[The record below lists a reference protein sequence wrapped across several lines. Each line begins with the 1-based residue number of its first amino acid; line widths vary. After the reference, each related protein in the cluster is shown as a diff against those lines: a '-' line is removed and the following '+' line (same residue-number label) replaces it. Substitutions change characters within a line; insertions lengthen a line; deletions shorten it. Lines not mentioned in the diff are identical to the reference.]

1 MSASHCNVVQQN
13 TIIMKRAF
21 LTIVALVAL
30 TFVVAAQEKALPRTE
45 YTVSVSENTV
55 QVKPGESKEI
65 TVSIVRSK
73 SYAKADAKLGL
84 SSSLPEGITVSYAPA
99 EGLFDSSVAT
109 IAASADAKVGEY
121 QIILRTS
128 VNNKVKGSIVKLV
141 VGSSSTDIAAGN

>member
-1 MSASHCNVVQQN
+1 
-13 TIIMKRAF
+13 MKKAF

-30 TFVVAAQEKALPRTE
+30 TFVVAAQEKVLPRTE

-84 SSSLPEGITVSYAPA
+84 SSALPEGVTVTYAPA
-99 EGLFDSSVAT
+99 EGLFDRAVAT
-109 IAASADAKVGEY
+109 IAASVDAKAGEY

-141 VGSSSTDIAAGN
+141 VGETTSAVAGQ

>member
-1 MSASHCNVVQQN
+1 
-13 TIIMKRAF
+13 MKKAF
-21 LTIVALVAL
+21 LLIVALVAV
-30 TFVVAAQEKALPRTE
+30 TSAATAQEKAVPRTE

-84 SSSLPEGITVSYAPA
+84 SSALPEGITVSYAPA
-99 EGLFDSSVAT
+99 EGLFESSVAT
-109 IAASADAKVGEY
+109 ISAAADAKAGEY

-128 VNNKVKGSIVKLV
+128 VNNKVKGSIVKLI
-141 VGSSSTDIAAGN
+141 VGGTTGAVAGQ